1 MQKLAVESSAL
12 LQLAGVNTDD
22 LLITQP
28 DSGETALE
36 IVDQVVRSTATD
48 IIVIDS
54 VAALVP
60 RAELEGEIGDKQSM
74 FSFEITHCLLVLAG
88 NTQESLGFGFR
99 NKSILAFKG
108 YHCLTWKQLPYCTAS
123 TRRME

>member
-1 MQKLAVESSAL
+1 MAVAPAADSQAMV
-12 LQLAGVNTDD
+12 QRAGVNTDD

-36 IVDQVVRSTATD
+36 IVDQMVRSSAAD

-60 RAELEGEIGDKQSM
+60 RAELEGEIGDKQSGRN
-74 FSFEITHCLLVLAG
+74 SFARLSPLSLASAG
-88 NTQESLGFGFR
+88 HLHVMSRRFQLSL
-99 NKSILAFKG
+99 
-108 YHCLTWKQLPYCTAS
+108 
-123 TRRME
+123 

>member
-1 MQKLAVESSAL
+1 MNSPRLKSFGSRSSLSNNASKANSVMIKASAAEYLAI
-12 LQLAGVNTDD
+12 LQRAGVNTDD

-36 IVDQVVRSTATD
+36 IVDQMVRSSAAD

-60 RAELEGEIGDKQSM
+60 RAELEGEIGDKQSKGTP
-74 FSFEITHCLLVLAG
+74 STSNLPAALIQQGIC
-88 NTQESLGFGFR
+88 TQ
-99 NKSILAFKG
+99 
-108 YHCLTWKQLPYCTAS
+108 T
-123 TRRME
+123 